1 MKIKSKLILAASS
14 LLVLSGVAAGTSTF
28 AWFTANQS
36 ATIAASTMTV
46 DADIDELSITAT
58 AEDSGFTASGDAT
71 ERTFTGGT
79 STKLTDV
86 SGNGITF
93 FKASTINGVYTNS
106 STEMSSNLTPTSF
119 TFAVKFTRTNTANDM
134 AIFLSNESSITANN
148 PETPADVS
156 LADSARVAILNTDGS
171 ESLAYYAP
179 NEDTVAGLEDIIT
192 AANTV
197 AVKPSATNLKLTNNV
212 QNILANDNFGTEYW
226 TDYNDADGVAA
237 KSAAAAGH
245 TATSTSAQIGYIG
258 TIASF
263 ETTLNVRIR
272 VWLEGQDADCDNDA
286 KGGAIDAKFIFNGV
300 SEVYEA

>member
-36 ATIAASTMTV
+36 ATISASTMTV

-58 AEDSGFTASGDAT
+58 SEDSGFTANDDAT
-71 ERTFTGGT
+71 ARTFEGDTT
-79 STKLTDV
+79 TKLTDV
-86 SGNGITF
+86 SGNGISF
-93 FKASTINGVYTNS
+93 FKASTIDGVYTSS
-106 STEMSSNLTPTSF
+106 STEMSSNLAPTSF
-119 TFAVKFTRTNTANDM
+119 TFAVTFTRTNTANDM
-134 AIFLSNESSITANN
+134 AIFLSNESSITANH
-148 PETPADVS
+148 PGTDADVS
-156 LADSARVAILNTDGS
+156 LAHSARVAILDTAGS

-179 NEDTVAGLEDIIT
+179 NEATVAGLEKIIT
-192 AANTV
+192 AANTE
-197 AVKPSATNLKLTNNV
+197 AVTPSATNLKLTNNV
-212 QNILANDNFGTEYW
+212 QNILAIDNFGTANW

-237 KSAAAAGH
+237 KSAGGGAS
-245 TATSTSAQIGYIG
+245 TSTSAQIGYIG
-258 TIASF
+258 TIAYS

-286 KGGAIDAKFIFNGV
+286 KGGAIDANFIFNGV